1 MTRSDSRARGFSFIE
16 VLAVLLVVG
25 LLWAMALPRY
35 FKIRGDVLKAREEA
49 MTIADLATVR
59 AINSTVALFQ
69 LRNQGA
75 CPGQGDQPTFAAFLA
90 DRVYFPDGPAKD
102 PRTGTPTPYE
112 RTYSSSRCRVGAVG
126 GEVNHK
132 TGGGH

>member
-1 MTRSDSRARGFSFIE
+1 MRRTIASERGFTFIE

-35 FKIRGDVLKAREEA
+35 FNIRGDALRAREEA
-49 MTIADLATVR
+49 LRIADLATVR
-59 AINSTVALFQ
+59 AITSAVALFQ
-69 LRNQGA
+69 LRHPGA
-75 CPGQGDQPTFAAFLA
+75 CPGQTDQPTFAAFLA
-90 DRVYFPDGPAKD
+90 DRVYFPDGPPKD
-102 PRTGTPTPYE
+102 PRTGTTTPYE
-112 RTYSSSRCRVGAVG
+112 RTYSSSRCRVAAVG